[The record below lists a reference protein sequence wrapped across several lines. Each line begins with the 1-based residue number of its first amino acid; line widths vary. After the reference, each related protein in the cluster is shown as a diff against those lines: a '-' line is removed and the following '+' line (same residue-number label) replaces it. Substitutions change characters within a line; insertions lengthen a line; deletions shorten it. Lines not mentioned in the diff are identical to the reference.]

1 MIDSFNDNI
10 KNLFYIH
17 EVEKH
22 NTEND
27 CWIIIDTIIYDL
39 SEFINFHPGGKN
51 IILSFAG
58 KDATNIFKKIHS
70 INVLKKYI
78 SSKMIKGE
86 IILSKI

>member
-22 NTEND
+22 NKEND
-27 CWIIIDTIIYDL
+27 CWIIIDNTIYDV

-51 IILSFAG
+51 IIISFAG

-70 INVLKKYI
+70 TNVLKKYI